1 MLKNALLR
9 TLFEPA
15 PMGYRTHLPA
25 PSSTPAGQEQ
35 QMADLYSLV
44 YVSTATRLLA
54 MDDID
59 RLLEKARQ
67 RNLDQDVTGVLL
79 YSDGNFMQ
87 CLEGPAARLASVFE
101 TIKADSL
108 HFGIIDLVR
117 EPIKSREFSEW
128 SMAFRVAGASGASS
142 PAYQDELL
150 SERLSLSGEPM
161 SLSRGLLA
169 KFWSRGRTSVVPS
182 LIELSKN
189 QMRRPRP
196 GGVSPRLTS

>member
-1 MLKNALLR
+1 
-9 TLFEPA
+9 
-15 PMGYRTHLPA
+15 
-25 PSSTPAGQEQ
+25 
-35 QMADLYSLV
+35 
-44 YVSTATRLLA
+44 
-54 MDDID
+54 
-59 RLLEKARQ
+59 
-67 RNLDQDVTGVLL
+67 
-79 YSDGNFMQ
+79 
-87 CLEGPAARLASVFE
+87 
-101 TIKADSL
+101 
-108 HFGIIDLVR
+108 
-117 EPIKSREFSEW
+117 
-128 SMAFRVAGASGASS
+128 MAFRVAGASGASS